1 MPWKMIRSKVQGGK
15 ASPSPPL
22 GPSISQYGL
31 DVNEV
36 INKINELTKKFEGLE
51 VTVNIHVNT
60 DTKEY
65 RIEVKS
71 PTTTSLLLK
80 LAGASGPS
88 GDPAHQKVGNVSLED
103 IVKIAIMKKSDLT
116 AKSLKAAV
124 KTILSSAA
132 TIGVTVDGK
141 EPRDIIKEIENGVH
155 DELLLK
161 YENEWKS
168 S

>member
-1 MPWKMIRSKVQGGK
+1 MPWRMIRAKVQGGK
-15 ASPSPPL
+15 AAPTPPL
-22 GPSISQYGL
+22 GPAISQYGL

-51 VTVNIHVNT
+51 VTVNIYVNT
-60 DTKEY
+60 ETKEY
-65 RIEVKS
+65 KIEVKS

-80 LAGASGPS
+80 FAGASSPS
-88 GDPAHQKVGNVSLED
+88 GDPAHQKVGDVSLKD
-103 IVKIAIMKKSDLT
+103 IIRIAIMKKNDLT

-132 TIGVTVDGK
+132 TIGVTVNGK
-141 EPRDIIKEIENGVH
+141 EPKDIVREIEKGLH
-155 DELLLK
+155 DDLLLK
-161 YENEWKS
+161 YEDEWKS

>member
-1 MPWKMIRSKVQGGK
+1 MIRAKVQGGK
-15 ASPSPPL
+15 ATPSPPL
-22 GPSISQYGL
+22 GPAISQYGL

-51 VTVNIHVNT
+51 VTVNIYVNT
-60 DTKEY
+60 ETKEY
-65 RIEVKS
+65 KIEVKS

-80 LAGASGPS
+80 FAGASSPS
-88 GDPAHQKVGNVSLED
+88 GDPAHQKLGDVSLED
-103 IVKIAIMKKSDLT
+103 IIRIAIMKKNDLT

-132 TIGVTVDGK
+132 TIGVTVNGK
-141 EPRDIIKEIENGVH
+141 EPKDVVREIEKGLH
-155 DELLLK
+155 DDLLLK
-161 YENEWKS
+161 YEDEWKS

>member
-88 GDPAHQKVGNVSLED
+88 GDPAHQKVGDVSLED